1 MGVMSRRVV
10 PACGNLCFC
19 CPSLRPRSRQP
30 VKRYKKLLADIFPR
44 NQDAEP
50 NDRKIG
56 KLCEYA
62 TKNPLRIPKISDSLE
77 QRCYKNLRNE
87 NFGSVKVVLCI
98 YRKMLSSCKEQM
110 PLFANGLLVIIQ
122 TLLEQT
128 RTDEMRI
135 IGCNTLVD
143 FINCQMDSTYMFNL
157 EGLIPKLCQLAQ
169 EVGQDER
176 VMCLRSAALQALSF
190 MVQFMGEHSHLSM
203 DFDQIISVTLENF
216 LNSPIE
222 HNHAK
227 EGKLHPQSLDQQIQG
242 IQEGD
247 RLLSLPDTSKKDLS
261 FPKIVMGTEM
271 DSMKDTTKDPTHWS
285 KVCLCN
291 MAKLAKEATTVRHVL
306 EPLFYN
312 FDAENYWSPE
322 KGVAFHVL
330 SYLQSL
336 LAESGDNSHLLFSSL
351 IKHLDHKNV
360 AKQPIPQIDII
371 NATTRLAQNVEQ
383 PASNAIIGTISD
395 LIKHLRK
402 CKQSLIQSSSTAND
416 AYKQNANLQHA
427 LEMCILQLSS
437 KVGDI
442 GPILD
447 LMAVVL
453 ENISASAI
461 IAKTTMSAVH
471 QTARLISSIPNLSY
485 HKKAFPDSLFHQ
497 LLRSMTHPDH
507 ETRVGAHSIFS
518 AVLIPC
524 LFSTQLNQKRMPP
537 QNVQCESFSIED
549 ASLIE
554 AEPERK
560 TKEGD
565 DSKHALYLYPGHSF
579 SCALTDYKELSSIRL
594 SSHQVSLLLSSIWI
608 QATSIENGP
617 ANFEAMAHTYNIAL
631 LFTCSKPSNY
641 LALVR
646 CFQLAFSI
654 RSFSLE
660 QGGLQP
666 SQRRSLFTLGTYML
680 IISAR
685 AVNFPDLVPMVK
697 ASITE
702 TTLDPSLELVND
714 IWLQAVCLESEKVVY
729 GSLEDQV
736 AAMESLSAV
745 GLDDKKLKEIVT
757 SNLMTK
763 FANLSEDELFHLEKQ
778 LAEGF
783 LPDDAYPRGAPLFME
798 TTGPCFPVA
807 EIEFQDFDAMTT
819 PVAST
824 DEETGPESTRFHSDH
839 KTSVSS
845 NCPDVKSVNQLLESV
860 LETAKQ
866 IADIPISSTPVPYD
880 RIKNQCEALVMGTN
894 QKMSI
899 LHSFNHEKETKALIL
914 SSENEV
920 VFPPLLTKMPEFSI
934 GAIPREGSSLPQ
946 SV

>member
-247 RLLSLPDTSKKDLS
+247 RLLSLPDT
-261 FPKIVMGTEM
+261 
-271 DSMKDTTKDPTHWS
+271 
-285 KVCLCN
+285 
-291 MAKLAKEATTVRHVL
+291 R
-306 EPLFYN
+306 
-312 FDAENYWSPE
+312 
-322 KGVAFHVL
+322 
-330 SYLQSL
+330 
-336 LAESGDNSHLLFSSL
+336 DNSHLLFSSL

-920 VFPPLLTKMPEFSI
+920 VFPPLLTKAS
-934 GAIPREGSSLPQ
+934 GSVLDERFNFWGKGRYMI
-946 SV
+946 